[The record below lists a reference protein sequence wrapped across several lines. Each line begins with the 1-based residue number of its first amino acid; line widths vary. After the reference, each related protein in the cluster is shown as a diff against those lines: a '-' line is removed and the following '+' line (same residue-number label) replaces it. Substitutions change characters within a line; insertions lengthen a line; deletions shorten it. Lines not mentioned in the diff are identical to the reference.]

1 MANVQ
6 KHAKGAIGN
15 LSKHYERAKNEKGE
29 YVDFGNQEIDT
40 TKTHLNYNLA
50 PKREISQGQFI
61 KQRCSEV
68 KCLNRKDV
76 KVMCSWVVTQPK
88 ELPPEESRK
97 FFEES
102 YTFLNNR
109 YGGEKN
115 VISSYV
121 HMDEKTPH
129 MHFSFIPVTHDKK
142 KNIDKVASSEVVNR
156 LDLQTFHNDLDK
168 HMEKAFGRN
177 IGILNEATKEGN
189 KEIHELKQ
197 AERLKESDK
206 LKNDIVTLQN
216 KKKALNGKI
225 EALDSTYNGKVLLKK
240 GIDNIQPEKA
250 FGNSIKNITLD
261 DIENLKKTAMKYPN
275 AKSENEL
282 LKQKI
287 TKLEIEVKNLNLKIP
302 KLDEKIKQYRTQEEL
317 ENLKKVFDLMPQE
330 FKEDFEKISKNL
342 NQNKSKSQGLEL

>member
-76 KVMCSWVVTQPK
+76 KVMCSWVITQPK
-88 ELPPEESRK
+88 ELPQEESRK

-102 YTFLNNR
+102 YNFLKNR

-115 VISSYV
+115 VVSSYI

-129 MHFSFIPVTHDKK
+129 MHFSFVPVTHDKK

-156 LDLQTFHNDLDK
+156 LDLQTFHKDLDK

-177 IGILNEATKEGN
+177 IGVLNEATKEGN
-189 KEIHELKQ
+189 KEIKELKFNQ
-197 AERLKESDK
+197 LNDNVKKLQKAEKIL
-206 LKNDIVTLQN
+206 VN
-216 KKKALNGKI
+216 KIKDLDQIYTGKI
-225 EALDSTYNGKVLLKK
+225 LTAKE
-240 GIDNIQPEKA
+240 IDKIKPEKG
-250 FGNSIKNITLD
+250 FGNSIKNISLDTWKDVSKTLMQVPV
-261 DIENLKKTAMKYPN
+261 LK
-275 AKSENEL
+275 S
-282 LKQKI
+282 QKN
-287 TKLEIEVKNLNLKIP
+287 KLEVSGKNKDLKINNLELEVKNLNQKIP
-302 KLDEKIKQYRTQEEL
+302 KLDEKIKQYQMQEEL
-317 ENLKKVFDLMPQE
+317 ENFKKIFEKMPQE
-330 FKEDFEKISKNL
+330 FKEKFEEIEKDM
-342 NQNKSKSQGLEL
+342 NQNKSKNKGIEI